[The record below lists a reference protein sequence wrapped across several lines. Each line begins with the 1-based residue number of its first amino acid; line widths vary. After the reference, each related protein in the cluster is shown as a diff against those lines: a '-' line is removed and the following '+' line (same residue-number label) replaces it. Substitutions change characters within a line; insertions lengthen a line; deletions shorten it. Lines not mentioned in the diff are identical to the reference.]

1 MTPQTRMAKQV
12 KPQTE
17 MNGISL
23 SGKLGHEAT
32 MFLAHTHTRTI
43 KNTMN
48 V

>member
-1 MTPQTRMAKQV
+1 MAKQV

-17 MNGISL
+17 MKEISL
-23 SGKLGHEAT
+23 GGKLGHEAT

-43 KNTMN
+43 KNTMD